1 MWSLLKFHFCNTDI
15 VFLDSK
21 FRNSYWFSW
30 EKPISTF
37 SNSRAPWSSGSRK
50 VSSQRKNI
58 RNVPFSSYWVAQH
71 YGRKITNVAAIVF
84 TQRSS
89 AQHISPFLKKFYV
102 LACRIAYWP
111 SSQRAFFVLEFA
123 RSANV
128 NGMWMA
134 VTSVHLL
141 YRHVFMH
148 IYIYIYI

>member
-1 MWSLLKFHFCNTDI
+1 MLKFHFSNTDI
-15 VFLDSK
+15 AFFESK

-84 TQRSS
+84 AQRST

-102 LACRIAYWP
+102 LACSWR
-111 SSQRAFFVLEFA
+111 SSQRVFFVLEFA
-123 RSANV
+123 RSATIR
-128 NGMWMA
+128 MCMA

-141 YRHVFMH
+141 YSQAFMH